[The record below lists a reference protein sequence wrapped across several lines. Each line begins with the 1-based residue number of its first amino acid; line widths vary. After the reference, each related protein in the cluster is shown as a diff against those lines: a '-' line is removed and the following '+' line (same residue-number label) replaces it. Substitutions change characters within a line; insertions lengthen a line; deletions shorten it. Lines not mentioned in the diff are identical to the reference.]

1 MSIGNYVVDESS
13 PATSWDSTTT
23 SEGSSEYYGQ
33 QAAPQP
39 PQQQRFEPIYD
50 ENSAGWNN
58 QP

>member
-1 MSIGNYVVDESS
+1 MSIGNYVDDESS

-23 SEGSSEYYGQ
+23 SEGSEYYGQ